1 MQRTGLSV
9 RGSMMKGADSNSS
22 YMPVFARLIKY
33 KQIRPLADFSS
44 QVQKAGNP
52 KCIPFVLSVQLALPI
67 SFVSICP
74 SLTFLPDSLY
84 TRKSRERRSAKS
96 V

>member
-9 RGSMMKGADSNSS
+9 RGSMMKDADSS

-33 KQIRPLADFSS
+33 TQILPLADFSS

-67 SFVSICP
+67 PFVSICP
-74 SLTFLPDSLY
+74 SLTFPPDSLY
-84 TRKSRERRSAKS
+84 TRKSRERSLRSAKS